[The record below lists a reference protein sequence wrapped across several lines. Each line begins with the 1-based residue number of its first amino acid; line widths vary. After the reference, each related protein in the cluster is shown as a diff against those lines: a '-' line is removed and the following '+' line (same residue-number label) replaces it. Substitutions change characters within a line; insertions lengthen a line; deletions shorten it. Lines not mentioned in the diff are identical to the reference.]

1 MIKSEPVPPQKV
13 FPCWVCQKDLGQIPA
28 NLLLSRW
35 SEDGLRRE
43 YRHRQDDRACG
54 GNLTEGV
61 KP

>member
-13 FPCWVCQKDLGQIPA
+13 FPCWFCGEDVGQIPA
-28 NLLLSRW
+28 NRLKARW

-43 YRHRQDDRACG
+43 YRHKEMDDCKG
-54 GNLTEGV
+54 DP